1 MREEGRTERG
11 EGEKGVL
18 TSCSSNIAATASG
31 SETWISIIPCT
42 YLIFEE
48 SISSCF
54 EEKLCGRYISSLSRE
69 EES

>member
-1 MREEGRTERG
+1 MREEGNREIRKRRRESPYTD
-11 EGEKGVL
+11 
-18 TSCSSNIAATASG
+18 SG
-31 SETWISIIPCT
+31 TCISTILGT
-42 YLIFEE
+42 YLILEE

>member
-1 MREEGRTERG
+1 MLQL
-11 EGEKGVL
+11 V
-18 TSCSSNIAATASG
+18 SG
-31 SETWISIIPCT
+31 SKYQRDMYIHGILGT
-42 YLIFEE
+42 YLILEE